1 MFNVPKLR
9 FGEFEG
15 EYKEVKVGDICNC
28 IVPGRNKPKKFDGD
42 IPWITTPDINSK
54 YIFNPKE
61 CLFIDRDEA
70 KKIGSKIIPKD
81 SVVMSCVG
89 ELGVI
94 AITKEPIV
102 INQQLHAFLPSKVIT
117 SEFLNYSL
125 LTQKKYMERVATKT
139 TLLYMNKN
147 SCNSIPILLP
157 KLQEQKKIS
166 TYLTSIDKKIEQL
179 NQKSTLLESYK
190 KGVMQ
195 KIFSQE
201 IRFKRDDG
209 GVFED
214 WVEKRLGKIST
225 LTSSKRVYLS
235 DYVKI
240 GVPFYRGKEIS
251 ELKLGIIPKDILYI
265 SEERY
270 EEYKLKYGVPMVN
283 DLLITAVGTL
293 CNVLK
298 ITDNKPFYFKDGN
311 LIWIKNI
318 EENSSF
324 LEILLHIYKRDIEKT
339 SIGSTQR
346 ALTMVELRKIKL
358 PFPQLEEQ
366 QKISNFLTSIDQ
378 KITQNNQALEEIRAF
393 KKGLLQQ
400 MFV

>member
-15 EYKEVKVGDICNC
+15 EWVE
-28 IVPGRNKPKKFDGD
+28 KP
-42 IPWITTPDINSK
+42 IENI
-54 YIFNPKE
+54 
-61 CLFIDRDEA
+61 L
-70 KKIGSKIIPKD
+70 KIGSGKD
-81 SVVMSCVG
+81 YKHL
-89 ELGVI
+89 EKGVI
-94 AITKEPIV
+94 PVYGTGGYM
-102 INQQLHAFLPSKVIT
+102 T
-117 SEFLNYSL
+117 SVNNYLYDGESVCIGRKGTIDKPRFVNGKFWTVDTLFFTHSWNNSVPKFVYSL
-125 LTQKKYMERVATKT
+125 FQKVNWKKYNEASGVPSLSKKT
-139 TLLYMNKN
+139 IEKIKIN
-147 SCNSIPILLP
+147 IPSLE
-157 KLQEQKKIS
+157 EQKKIA
-166 TYLTSIDKKIEQL
+166 TFLTSIDKKIEQL

-378 KITQNNQALEEIRAF
+378 KITQNNQALEEMKAF